1 MGKKKPSTK
10 GHFMKTWRDIGREN
24 AKAANEELRHRS
36 QAIASQ
42 NQSDLLSDV
51 VEELKEIKGLLKQ
64 LITQINKS

>member
-1 MGKKKPSTK
+1 
-10 GHFMKTWRDIGREN
+10 MKTWRDIGREN

-36 QAIASQ
+36 QEMASQ

-64 LITQINKS
+64 LVAQVSKL

>member
-1 MGKKKPSTK
+1 MR
-10 GHFMKTWRDIGREN
+10 TWRDIGTEN

>member
-1 MGKKKPSTK
+1 
-10 GHFMKTWRDIGREN
+10 MKTWRDIGREN

-36 QAIASQ
+36 QEMASQ

-64 LITQINKS
+64 LITHLKKI